1 MYIEDLPRKSNV
13 CAIEQSFSNV
23 LNRTYVLCYYDNV
36 SKWDSSLKI
45 EYQHISVQQDRC
57 RQKPTSRELP
67 YARTSK
73 ERAIN
78 NQYVK
83 AVGETQRVVSRMT
96 DSI

>member
-1 MYIEDLPRKSNV
+1 MHIEDLPRKSNV
-13 CAIEQSFSNV
+13 CATEQSFSNV
-23 LNRTYVLCYYDNV
+23 LLYYDNV
-36 SKWDSSLKI
+36 SKWNSSLKI

-78 NQYVK
+78 
-83 AVGETQRVVSRMT
+83 T
-96 DSI
+96 

>member
-1 MYIEDLPRKSNV
+1 MHIEDLLQKSNI
-13 CAIEQSFSNV
+13 CATERRFFNV
-23 LNRTYVLCYYDNV
+23 LGGTYVLCYYDNV

-78 NQYVK
+78 
-83 AVGETQRVVSRMT
+83 A
-96 DSI
+96 